1 MITLFYLLGYLALIG
16 CAITSF
22 LKIRNYMKKTPMH
35 ARWELYP
42 IPHEGAKAKHGGS
55 YMEDTDCWKHE
66 HKPNH
71 LGDLGALL
79 MEVLFLE
86 ATFKHNRPLWY
97 RTYPFHL
104 GLYMLMGGA
113 IILIFTAI
121 LRMFGL
127 DHETS
132 TLIWLIYGLI
142 DIISFVGCL
151 CLIGGGVGLIMRRVG
166 DPGLRTF
173 STPEHFFDLGLFAF
187 FGLTGFITWVTNPCF
202 AELASDFVYNALTF
216 NFESLGSGGFVL
228 HMVIGFFLMLWIPIT
243 FMSHILL
250 KYFLYHDIRW
260 EDVATSMSK
269 KRQDLI
275 NAALKYKVT
284 WAAPHMNPKGEDK
297 TWVDVATS
305 GYPAQEQKKDA

>member
-22 LKIRNYMKKTPMH
+22 LKIREYMKKTPLH
-35 ARWELYP
+35 IRWELYP
-42 IPHEGAKAKHGGS
+42 IPHEGAKTKHGGS
-55 YMEDTDCWKHE
+55 YMEDSDWWKHE
-66 HKPNH
+66 HKANH

-113 IILIFTAI
+113 IILIITAI
-121 LRMFGL
+121 LRMCGL
-127 DHETS
+127 DPATS
-132 TLIWLIYGLI
+132 TLLWLIYGLI
-142 DIISFVGCL
+142 NIISIIGCL
-151 CLIGGGVGLIMRRVG
+151 CLIGGGVGLIMRRLG

-173 STPEHFFDLGLFAF
+173 STPEHYFDLGLFAF
-187 FGLTGFITWVTNPCF
+187 FGLTGFITWISNPSF
-202 AELASDFVYNALTF
+202 AELASNFVYNALTF
-216 NFESLGSGGFVL
+216 NFQPLGSGGFVL

-269 KRQDLI
+269 KRQALI
-275 NAALKYKVT
+275 LKALKFKVT
-284 WAAPHMNPKGEDK
+284 WAAPHMNPKGENK

-305 GYPAQEQKKDA
+305 GYPVQEQKKDA